1 MGRLFDRLKF
11 IVRSYINDRIDKF
24 HESGAS
30 KKRKSSSKT
39 DESKQDDSDNS
50 TNSRV
55 DREFERI
62 MSELYMYD
70 NPSLRKSY
78 SILGVQYG
86 SDIEVVRKRWKE
98 LLKENHPDKFPDP
111 KDRERATKIS
121 AKINE
126 AYQEIENY
134 LDKKV

>member
-1 MGRLFDRLKF
+1 MGRLFDKLKF
-11 IVRSYINDRIDKF
+11 IVRSYINDRMDKF
-24 HESGAS
+24 YESSAS
-30 KKRKSSSKT
+30 KRRKFNPKI
-39 DESKQDDSDNS
+39 DESTEDDSDNS
-50 TNSRV
+50 TSSRV
-55 DREFERI
+55 DKEFERL
-62 MSELYMYD
+62 MSEINMYD

-98 LLKENHPDKFPDP
+98 LLKENHPDITDP

-134 LDKKV
+134 LDKKR